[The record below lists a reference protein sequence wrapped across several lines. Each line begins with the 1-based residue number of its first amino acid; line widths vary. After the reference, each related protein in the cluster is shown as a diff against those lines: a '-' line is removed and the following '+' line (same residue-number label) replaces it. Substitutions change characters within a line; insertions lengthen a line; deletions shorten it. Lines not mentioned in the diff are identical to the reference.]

1 MAVLQTIRKRSGL
14 LLLAIGFA
22 LLAFVVQDLFT
33 KGFKSQSKDVGSI
46 NGKDISFDEF
56 RIKVANAEKNGQNGQ
71 PVTQIQAANQ
81 MWDQEVAIALI
92 SDQFEKAGI
101 RTSENNIIEIFKK
114 DPNIGQN
121 PAFLNQL
128 GKFDLAK
135 FKEFFK
141 NNPEQAKAFEDRQKD
156 AEINA
161 KYQVYSTMVKAGLYA
176 TNADGKFKY
185 KLEAD
190 KINFDYVSVLYSTI
204 KDSDVKI
211 SDADILDY
219 MKKNEKK
226 FKSEETR
233 EIEYVLIENKPS
245 VKDEAEM
252 KAKINGLL
260 TGSVVYNKGTGVND
274 TLPSFKSA
282 TNVSE
287 FIAENSDKPYDST
300 YIAKQDLPAEHA
312 DKLFALPA
320 GEIYGPYINGNYYC
334 LSKAMGKKAG
344 DKVKSS
350 HILISWVGA
359 ERAAPK
365 EKRTKEQAKVKADA
379 LLAQAVANPAMFQML
394 AFTNSEDPSV
404 QQNGGD
410 MGYISRET
418 NFAKGFKDFVFNN
431 PVGKIGIAET
441 EFGYH
446 IINVTDKQDA
456 IRLATVAQK
465 IEPSEVTNN
474 EIYTKATKFEM
485 DANSNKDFAAVA
497 KAAKLTVNPAVK
509 AKAMEEAFG
518 AAGNQRQIIKW
529 AYTSD
534 TNVGDV
540 KRFEVVNVGNI
551 IARLKKINE
560 KGLMT
565 VEDAKPSVEGI
576 LKNKKK
582 AEKIIAKMKG
592 TSLEAIAAANATTVQ
607 NAPAAAVEN
616 SVLANV
622 GAEPKVVGAAFG
634 TPANKISAPIEGNS
648 GVYIVKAK
656 AVTKAP
662 KLPKY
667 DDYVAKLKAAN
678 AQSAGRVFPA
688 LKNDAKIDDN
698 RLEFY

>member
-1 MAVLQTIRKRSGL
+1 MAVLQKIRKRSGL

-46 NGKDISFDEF
+46 NGKDISFDQF
-56 RIKVANAEKNGQNGQ
+56 RIKVANLEKSGQNGQ
-71 PVTQIQAANQ
+71 PMTQTQAANQ
-81 MWDQEVAIALI
+81 VWDQEVAIALI
-92 SDQFEKAGI
+92 SEQFEKAGI
-101 RTSENNIIEIFKK
+101 RTSENNIIETFKK

-135 FKEFFK
+135 FKEYFK

-156 AEINA
+156 AEINS
-161 KYQVYSTMVKAGLYA
+161 KFQIYSAMIKGGMYA
-176 TNADGKFKY
+176 TNADGQFKY

-190 KINFDYVSVLYSTI
+190 KINFDYVSVLYSTV
-204 KDSDVKI
+204 KDSDVKVT
-211 SDADILDY
+211 DADILEY
-219 MKKNEKK
+219 IKKNEKK
-226 FKSEETR
+226 YKAEETR
-233 EIEYVLIENKPS
+233 EIEYVLIEDKPS
-245 VKDEAEM
+245 AKDEEEM

-260 TGSVVYNKGTGVND
+260 SGSVVYNAETKTND
-274 TLPSFKSA
+274 TLPSFRSA
-282 TNVSE
+282 TDVAE
-287 FIAENSDKPYDST
+287 FVNANSDKPYDST
-300 YIAKQDLPAEHA
+300 YVTKQNLPAEHA

-334 LSKAMGKKAG
+334 LSKVMGRKAG
-344 DKVKSS
+344 DQVKSS

-365 EKRTKEQAKVKADA
+365 EKRTKEQAKVKAEELLKQA
-379 LLAQAVANPAMFQML
+379 LANPGMFQML

-410 MGYISRET
+410 MGFISKET
-418 NFAKGFKDFVFNN
+418 GFAKGYKDFVFSN

-446 IINVTDKQDA
+446 IINITDKQDA

-465 IEPSEVTNN
+465 IEPSETTSN
-474 EIYTKATKFEM
+474 ELYTKATQFEM
-485 DANSNKDFAAVA
+485 DAQSKDFAATA
-497 KAAKLTVNPAVK
+497 KAAKLTVNPAIK
-509 AKAMEEAFG
+509 AKAMDEAFG

-565 VEDAKPSVEGI
+565 VEDAKPMVEGI
-576 LKNKKK
+576 IKNKKK

-592 TSLEAIAAANATTVQ
+592 TTLEAIASSNATTVQ
-607 NAPAAAVEN
+607 NAPAASVEN
-616 SVLANV
+616 AVLANV

-634 TPANKISAPIEGNS
+634 TAVNKVSAPVEGNS
-648 GVYIVKAK
+648 GVFVVKTK
-656 AVTKAP
+656 SVTKAP

-667 DDYVAKLKAAN
+667 DDYVNKVKAAN

-688 LKNDAKIDDN
+688 LKNDAKIEDN

>member
-1 MAVLQTIRKRSGL
+1 MAVLQKIRKRSGL

-33 KGFKSQSKDVGSI
+33 KGFKSQSNDVGSI
-46 NGKDISFDEF
+46 NGKDISFEDF
-56 RIKVANAEKNGQNGQ
+56 RVKVANVEKSGQNGQ
-71 PVTQIQAANQ
+71 PMTQTQAANQ
-81 MWDQEVAIALI
+81 VWDQEVAIALI
-92 SDQFEKAGI
+92 SEQFEKAGI
-101 RTSENNIIEIFKK
+101 RTSENNIIETFKK

-135 FKEFFK
+135 FKEYFK

-156 AEINA
+156 AEINS
-161 KYQVYSTMVKAGLYA
+161 KFQIYSAMIKGGMYA
-176 TNADGKFKY
+176 TNADGQFKY

-190 KINFDYVSVLYSTI
+190 KINFDYVSVLYSTV
-204 KDSDVKI
+204 KDSDVKVT
-211 SDADILDY
+211 DADILEY
-219 MKKNEKK
+219 IKKNEKK
-226 FKSEETR
+226 YKAEETR
-233 EIEYVLIENKPS
+233 EIEYVLIEDKPS
-245 VKDEAEM
+245 AKDEEEM

-260 TGSVVYNKGTGVND
+260 SGSVVYNAETKTND
-274 TLPSFKSA
+274 TLPSFRTA
-282 TNVSE
+282 TNVAE
-287 FIAENSDKPYDST
+287 FVGANSDKPYDST
-300 YIAKQDLPAEHA
+300 YVTKQNLPSEHA

-334 LSKAMGKKAG
+334 LSKVMGRKAG
-344 DKVKSS
+344 DQVKSS

-365 EKRTKEQAKVKADA
+365 EKRTKEEAKVKAEEILKQA
-379 LLAQAVANPAMFQML
+379 LANPGMFQML

-404 QQNGGD
+404 QQNAGD
-410 MGYISRET
+410 MGFISKDT
-418 NFAKGFKDFVFNN
+418 GFAKGYKDFVFGN

-446 IINVTDKQDA
+446 IINITDKQDA
-456 IRLATVAQK
+456 IRLATVSQK
-465 IEPSEVTNN
+465 IEPSETTSN
-474 EIYTKATKFEM
+474 ELYTKATQFEM
-485 DANSNKDFAAVA
+485 DAQSKDFAATA
-497 KAAKLTVNPAVK
+497 KAAKLTVNPAIK
-509 AKAMEEAFG
+509 AKAMDEAFG

-565 VEDAKPSVEGI
+565 VEDAKPMVEGI
-576 LKNKKK
+576 IKNKKK

-592 TSLEAIAAANATTVQ
+592 TTLEAIASSNATTVQ
-607 NAPAAAVEN
+607 NAPAASVEN
-616 SVLANV
+616 AVLANV

-634 TPANKISAPIEGNS
+634 TAVNKVSAPVEGNS
-648 GVYIVKAK
+648 GVYVVKTK
-656 AVTKAP
+656 SVTKAP

-667 DDYVAKLKAAN
+667 DDYVNKVKAAN

-688 LKNDAKIDDN
+688 LKNDAKIEDN

>member
-1 MAVLQTIRKRSGL
+1 MAVLQKIRQRSGL

-33 KGFKSQSKDVGSI
+33 KGFKSQSKDVGTI
-46 NGKDISFDEF
+46 NGKDISFEEF
-56 RIKVANAEKNGQNGQ
+56 RIKVANAEKSGQNGQ
-71 PVTQIQAANQ
+71 PVSQIQAANQ

-141 NNPEQAKAFEDRQKD
+141 SNPEQAKAFQDRQTD

-161 KYQVYSTMVKAGLYA
+161 KYQVYSTMIKAGLYA

-190 KINFDYVSVLYSTI
+190 KINFDYVSVLYSTV
-204 KDSDVKI
+204 KDSDVKVT
-211 SDADILDY
+211 DADILEY
-219 MKKNEKK
+219 MKKNEKR

-233 EIEYVLIENKPS
+233 EIEYVLIEDKPS
-245 VKDEAEM
+245 ASDEAEM

-260 TGSVVYNKGTGVND
+260 AGSVVYNKETGVND
-274 TLPSFKSA
+274 TLPSFKA
-282 TNVSE
+282 AANVAE
-287 FIAENSDKPYDST
+287 FVGENSDKPYDST
-300 YIAKQDLPAEHA
+300 YVSKQELPAEHA
-312 DKLFALPA
+312 DNLFALPA

-334 LSKAMGKKAG
+334 LSKAMGRKAG
-344 DKVKSS
+344 AKAKAS
-350 HILISWVGA
+350 HVLISWEGTKV
-359 ERAAPK
+359 PSKK
-365 EKRTKEQAKVKADA
+365 EKRTKEQAKAKADI
-379 LLAQAVANPAMFQML
+379 LLAQALANPSSFMML
-394 AFTNSEDPSV
+394 ALTNSDDSSA
-404 QQNGGD
+404 QQGGD
-410 MGYISRET
+410 LGY
-418 NFAKGFKDFVFNN
+418 FAPGQMVKPFNDFVFNS
-431 PVGKIGIAET
+431 PVGKIGLVET

-465 IEPSEVTNN
+465 IEPSEVTTN

-509 AKAMEEAFG
+509 AKAMDEAFG
-518 AAGNQRQIIKW
+518 VVGNQRQIVKW

-534 TNVGDV
+534 TNIGDV
-540 KRFEVVNVGNI
+540 KRFEVVNVGNV

-592 TSLEAIAAANATTVQ
+592 ASLETIAAANATTVQ
-607 NAPAAAVEN
+607 NAPAASVEN

-634 TPANKISAPIEGNS
+634 TPANKVSAPIEGNS
-648 GVYIVKAK
+648 GVYVVKAK
-656 AVTKAP
+656 SLTKAP

-678 AQSAGRVFPA
+678 AQGAGRVFPA

>member
-1 MAVLQTIRKRSGL
+1 MAVLQKIRKRSGL

-46 NGKDISFDEF
+46 NGKDISFDQF
-56 RIKVANAEKNGQNGQ
+56 RIKVANLEKSGQNGQ
-71 PVTQIQAANQ
+71 PMTQTQAANQ
-81 MWDQEVAIALI
+81 VWDQEVAIALI
-92 SDQFEKAGI
+92 SEQFEKAGI
-101 RTSENNIIEIFKK
+101 RTSENNIIETFKK

-135 FKEFFK
+135 FKEYFK

-156 AEINA
+156 AEINS
-161 KYQVYSTMVKAGLYA
+161 KFQIYSAMIKGGMYA
-176 TNADGKFKY
+176 TNADGQFKY

-190 KINFDYVSVLYSTI
+190 KINFDYVSVLYSTV
-204 KDSDVKI
+204 KDSDVKVT
-211 SDADILDY
+211 DADILEY
-219 MKKNEKK
+219 IKKNEKK
-226 FKSEETR
+226 YKAEETR
-233 EIEYVLIENKPS
+233 EIEYVLIEDKPS
-245 VKDEAEM
+245 AKDEEEM

-260 TGSVVYNKGTGVND
+260 SGSVVYNAETKTND
-274 TLPSFKSA
+274 TLPSFRSA
-282 TNVSE
+282 TDVAE
-287 FIAENSDKPYDST
+287 FVNANSDKPYDST
-300 YIAKQDLPAEHA
+300 YVTKQNLPAEHA

-334 LSKAMGKKAG
+334 LSKVMGRKAG
-344 DKVKSS
+344 DQVKSS

-365 EKRTKEQAKVKADA
+365 EKRTKEEAKVKAEEILKQA
-379 LLAQAVANPAMFQML
+379 LANPGMFQML

-404 QQNGGD
+404 QQNAGD
-410 MGYISRET
+410 MGFISKDT
-418 NFAKGFKDFVFNN
+418 GFAKGYKDFVFAN

-446 IINVTDKQDA
+446 IINITDKQDA

-465 IEPSEVTNN
+465 IEPSETTSN
-474 EIYTKATKFEM
+474 ELYTKATQFEM
-485 DANSNKDFAAVA
+485 DAQSKDFAATA
-497 KAAKLTVNPAVK
+497 KAAKLTVNPAIK
-509 AKAMEEAFG
+509 AKAMDEAFG

-565 VEDAKPSVEGI
+565 VEDAKPMVEGI
-576 LKNKKK
+576 IKNKKK

-592 TSLEAIAAANATTVQ
+592 TTLEAIASSNATTVQ
-607 NAPAAAVEN
+607 NAPAASVEN
-616 SVLANV
+616 AVLANV

-634 TPANKISAPIEGNS
+634 TAVNKVSTPVEGNS
-648 GVYIVKAK
+648 GVYVVKTK
-656 AVTKAP
+656 SVTKAP

-667 DDYVAKLKAAN
+667 DDYVNKVKAAN

-688 LKNDAKIDDN
+688 LKNDAKIEDN